1 MRSCGERTQAD
12 TACAQSGK
20 QPVGSPTKESKEL
33 CKSKGSVALAILGPA
48 AAVNVAFQP
57 SLLDAHFRT
66 YFSHLASSVTSVG
79 ATLRYSPSVRGRV
92 TIIRVKGS
100 RRGKSGGGTT
110 IGASW
115 YKSTLHLKTCEL
127 CARRPRVL

>member
-1 MRSCGERTQAD
+1 MRSLCGAAESGQAD

-48 AAVNVAFQP
+48 AAWNVAFQP

-79 ATLRYSPSVRGRV
+79 ATLRYSERPSRV
-92 TIIRVKGS
+92 TIIRGRVRSGKIGRWHHNRRQLVKY
-100 RRGKSGGGTT
+100 T
-110 IGASW
+110 
-115 YKSTLHLKTCEL
+115 
-127 CARRPRVL
+127 

>member
-1 MRSCGERTQAD
+1 MVRGAPGVRSLCGAAESGQAD

-48 AAVNVAFQP
+48 AAWNVAFQP

-79 ATLRYSPSVRGRV
+79 ATLRYSERPSRV
-92 TIIRVKGS
+92 TSNDHKRGS

-115 YKSTLHLKTCEL
+115 
-127 CARRPRVL
+127 